1 MTPQKNTKQVRVLI
15 GISNYYKDM
24 WSIRSHIIKHLSTL
38 MSSKLKFNLNVV
50 EQKAFGDIKQ
60 AVPHYTLLEKQ
71 DFNRCFDIY
80 TDAIDYQL
88 VAVIRQ
94 ESKPIAFYSLKLT
107 VPKT

>member
-15 GISNYYKDM
+15 GISNYCRDI

-60 AVPHYTLLEKQ
+60 AVPHYTLL
-71 DFNRCFDIY
+71 
-80 TDAIDYQL
+80 
-88 VAVIRQ
+88 
-94 ESKPIAFYSLKLT
+94 
-107 VPKT
+107 

>member
-1 MTPQKNTKQVRVLI
+1 
-15 GISNYYKDM
+15 
-24 WSIRSHIIKHLSTL
+24 

-107 VPKT
+107 VPKTWYTIMEKELLSIVKTLQESRTIFLGYQ